1 MYIFW
6 IFGYTIYKRQIL
18 NNFIIFLFFY
28 FVYLCC
34 FIMLVIYI
42 FSFVIE
48 QDKKPKY
55 RDMNIMPVVSSDEE
69 DFAFD
74 EFDFYEW

>member
-1 MYIFW
+1 
-6 IFGYTIYKRQIL
+6 
-18 NNFIIFLFFY
+18 
-28 FVYLCC
+28 
-34 FIMLVIYI
+34 MLVIYI

-55 RDMNIMPVVSSDEE
+55 RDMNIMPVISSDEE

-74 EFDFYEW
+74 EFDFYE